1 MAPAPRPIRE
11 RGVRGE
17 PTVSQGS
24 TQEPARSRLR
34 RALGGVSNRLAVGLL
49 ILIPVVLTVVILQFA
64 FEFLD
69 GLLGPVLSTALGR
82 DIPGVGLVAL
92 VVIMLL
98 TGVLALSGAARS
110 VSRGI
115 ERIVAAIPVVGT
127 IYGIGKKMT
136 GSFSGSS
143 PDAAGFNRVVLVEY
157 PRDGVWSMGFLTGF
171 TQVDGQLHAFV
182 YLPTAP
188 MPNSGWIA
196 LIEAARVYDTD
207 LSTQDAMQA
216 VLSSG
221 ISNPDSITRRPL
233 RELQETPSNA

>member
-1 MAPAPRPIRE
+1 M
-11 RGVRGE
+11 
-17 PTVSQGS
+17 SQGT
-24 TQEPARSRLR
+24 TQQPARSRLR
-34 RALGGVSNRLAVGLL
+34 RAVGVVSHRFAVGLL
-49 ILIPVVLTVVILQFA
+49 ILIPLVLTVVILQFA

-69 GLLGPVLSTALGR
+69 GLLGPLLSTALGR

-92 VVIMLL
+92 LLIMLL

-110 VSRGI
+110 VSRWM
-115 ERIVAAIPVVGT
+115 ERILAAIPVVGT

-143 PDAAGFNRVVLVEY
+143 SDAGFNRVVLVEY

-171 TQVDGQLHAFV
+171 TRVDGELHAFV

-196 LIEAARVYDTD
+196 LIEIARVYDTD

-221 ISNPDSITRRPL
+221 ISNPHSITRRPL
-233 RELQETPSNA
+233 RELQEAPSNA

>member
-1 MAPAPRPIRE
+1 M
-11 RGVRGE
+11 
-17 PTVSQGS
+17 
-24 TQEPARSRLR
+24 
-34 RALGGVSNRLAVGLL
+34 SNRFAVGLL

-92 VVIMLL
+92 VLIMLL

-136 GSFSGSS
+136 GSSS
-143 PDAAGFNRVVLVEY
+143 EGEGFNRVVLVEY

-233 RELQETPSNA
+233 RELQETPSDA

>member
-1 MAPAPRPIRE
+1 M
-11 RGVRGE
+11 
-17 PTVSQGS
+17 SQES
-24 TQEPARSRLR
+24 TQQPGESRLR
-34 RALGGVSNRLAVGLL
+34 RAVGVVSHRFAVGLL

-92 VVIMLL
+92 ILIMLL

-110 VSRGI
+110 VSRWM
-115 ERIVAAIPVVGT
+115 ERIVSAIPVVGT

-136 GSFSGSS
+136 GSSS
-143 PDAAGFNRVVLVEY
+143 DGAGFNRVVLVEY

-196 LIEAARVYDTD
+196 LIEAAHVYDTD

-221 ISNPDSITRRPL
+221 ISNPDSIRRRPL
-233 RELQETPSNA
+233 RELQEAPSNA